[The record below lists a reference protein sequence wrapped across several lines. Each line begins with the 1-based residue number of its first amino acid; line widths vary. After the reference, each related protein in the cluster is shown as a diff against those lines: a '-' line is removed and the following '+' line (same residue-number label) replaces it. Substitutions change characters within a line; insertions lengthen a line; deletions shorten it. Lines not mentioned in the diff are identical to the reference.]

1 MLYPALK
8 IPDTQTDTKTQ
19 NLFVCRNVGLK
30 KERGTIMFTYG
41 FKTERAMLNAI
52 AQKLKTAVSVVRHM
66 LEDGNGTM
74 SLNGFRVETFYSKE
88 TGFYFL
94 CD

>member
-1 MLYPALK
+1 MYK
-8 IPDTQTDTKTQ
+8 
-19 NLFVCRNVGLK
+19 
-30 KERGTIMFTYG
+30 
-41 FKTERAMLNAI
+41 AI
-52 AQKLKTAVSVVRHM
+52 AKKTKVGKKGVSVVEH
-66 LEDGNGTM
+66 LLTKGNGTM